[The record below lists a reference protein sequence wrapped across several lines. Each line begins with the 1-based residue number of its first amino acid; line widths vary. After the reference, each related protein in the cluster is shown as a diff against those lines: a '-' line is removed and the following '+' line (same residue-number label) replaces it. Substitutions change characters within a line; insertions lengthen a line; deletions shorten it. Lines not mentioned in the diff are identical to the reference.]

1 MRDRARQREPV
12 PEAVAAHAR
21 AAASGPAP
29 EVPARDAAT
38 VVLLR
43 DGVGGPEVYLLRR
56 HTTMAF
62 AACGLAAVATLASAV
77 PAIRAALV
85 SPARALRET

>member
-1 MRDRARQREPV
+1 MKRV
-12 PEAVAAHAR
+12 MGIILCVSLVALVLTAFGIVAGIGLSVWISR
-21 AAASGPAP
+21 F
-29 EVPARDAAT
+29 AAT
-38 VVLLR
+38 LLF
-43 DGVGGPEVYLLRR
+43 GVQPQDA
-56 HTTMAF
+56 TTMAF